1 MATNNFKA
9 FALADNANVTAQA
22 DYEALPA
29 LASGFQGGKASSAQI
44 NKALRQSST
53 MAAVLGQFITQA
65 NLDALDNG
73 NLSALLTNFIN
84 AMSSNLGLGTASKRD
99 VGTGNN
105 QIPDMASFANGSNG
119 NGQYYRFPGGMQI
132 CRTSISAPGN
142 TTATWTFP
150 LAFLYAPQIVIT
162 PVVPPSAVP
171 STMWVSGVSTTSA
184 SVYNPNSTG
193 TNINLIAII

>member
-9 FALADNANVTAQA
+9 FALAGNANVTAQA

-105 QIPDMASFANGSNG
+105 QIPDSSSFVYGVNG
-119 NGQYYRFPGGMQI
+119 NGAFRTMPGTFQL
-132 CRTSISAPGN
+132 CRNLVTVPANS
-142 TTATWTFP
+142 TYTWTFP
-150 LAFLYAPQIVIT
+150 LAFSAT
-162 PVVPPSAVP
+162 PGVYYSSLNPSSSA
-171 STMWVSGVSTTSA
+171 TSA
-184 SVYNPNSTG
+184 MWFNGVDTKSCSLFNPN
-193 TNINLIAII
+193 NISISANILAIF